1 MGRTHLTR
9 IAEGHELASFG
20 ELLLQDTFQVLKS
33 DVERD
38 YQVYLFQK
46 IILCCKEAPPT
57 GKNKPN
63 KSNSMI
69 RKSGTGQPPAANG
82 KKAQKPNLQLKGRIF
97 INNISSLEKIVK
109 PGKGTPI
116 SQWT

>member
-1 MGRTHLTR
+1 LGV
-9 IAEGHELASFG
+9 AEGHELASFG
-20 ELLLQDTFQVLKS
+20 DLLLQDTFQVLKS

-57 GKNKPN
+57 GKQKPN

-69 RKSGTGQPPAANG
+69 RKSGSGQPGAANG
-82 KKAQKPNLQLKGRIF
+82 KKAPKPNLQLKGRIF
-97 INNISSLEKIVK
+97 INNISAV
-109 PGKGTPI
+109 TPI
-116 SQWT
+116 IKPSMSIRPFVAVSLS